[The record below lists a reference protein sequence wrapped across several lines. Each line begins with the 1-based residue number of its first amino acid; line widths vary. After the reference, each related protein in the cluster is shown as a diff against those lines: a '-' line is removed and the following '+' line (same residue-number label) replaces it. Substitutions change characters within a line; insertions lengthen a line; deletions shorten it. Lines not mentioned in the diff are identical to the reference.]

1 MKKSANAGKLPGSLK
16 REKTNLTTEHILA
29 ALQLPITSPANLQ
42 AVFIFNLMH
51 LAGPRGGDE
60 LRSLHFGMFSQVKGR
75 DGTPTHWVFDQS
87 VEIEKSRSGGIRSF
101 KNKRESINIEYFNNQ
116 NVLWKNPGLIVE
128 KYFNAMP
135 KGLIEKS
142 KRSPLFPKPLAT
154 FKPDGTGFSLT
165 AVRGKNWLRNV
176 VHNTLTQLCFFQGHF
191 SNHQM
196 RSAMITGLLESGC
209 TDEQVAVRSG
219 HRDSNSLRS
228 YHSQSAS
235 MKKHQTLA
243 LLNALHC
250 ENEKIAQNML
260 KRRRSE
266 DEPNQMIENKSSEI
280 NEPLRPLKRNNNT
293 VPLKDIVLNQ
303 QNIFGQQNMILNQQ
317 NDIMKMLLK

>member
-1 MKKSANAGKLPGSLK
+1 
-16 REKTNLTTEHILA
+16 
-29 ALQLPITSPANLQ
+29 
-42 AVFIFNLMH
+42 
-51 LAGPRGGDE
+51 
-60 LRSLHFGMFSQVKGR
+60 
-75 DGTPTHWVFDQS
+75 
-87 VEIEKSRSGGIRSF
+87 
-101 KNKRESINIEYFNNQ
+101 
-116 NVLWKNPGLIVE
+116 
-128 KYFNAMP
+128 MP

-142 KRSPLFPKPLAT
+142 KRSALFPKPLAT

-266 DEPNQMIENKSSEI
+266 DEPNLMIENKSSEI

-317 NDIMKMLLK
+317 NDIMKIK